1 MGLALG
7 GSHGIFTNPGK
18 ALGRIFS
25 LKNLVPDLTTAAG
38 AFLGGPIG
46 AGIGN
51 FAGHAVEGEP
61 LGKAALGGLETGALD
76 AATVGLFGNG
86 GVGGAIG
93 KSLSGTV
100 AGNALTGVENSQLG
114 QDVSGLVGGVKTGIG
129 DVGSALGLTNAAG
142 SAVPA
147 TAGTGTI
154 IGNDIN
160 SAASRLGLG
169 GAGGSIVGNA
179 VNSAGAALGIGAPAA
194 AGTASA
200 AGPAV
205 GSTAATAAPASGG
218 IGGILGDLGITKANA
233 LPAAIAAGGLLYDT
247 TRSQNIPGLSQL
259 QSEANQFAAQGN
271 QLQSYLQSG
280 TLPTG
285 VQSSIDQASQA
296 AEAQV
301 RSQYAD
307 MGLSGSSMEAQA
319 LASVKENTAAQG
331 ASIAATLLSQGV
343 NESQIA
349 SQLYGDLLTFNQQ
362 QNTAT
367 GSAISSLAEALA
379 GGYSPRQSTG

>member
-25 LKNLVPDLTTAAG
+25 LKNVVPDVLTLAG
-38 AFLGGPIG
+38 SAIGGPIG
-46 AGIGN
+46 AGLGY
-51 FAGHAVEGEP
+51 FAGEGIEGKP
-61 LGKAALGGLETGALD
+61 LGQAALGGLETFGLD
-76 AATVGLFGNG
+76 EVGGSLLGKG
-86 GVGGAIG
+86 GVSGAVGSAVG
-93 KSLSGTV
+93 KGLSGTV
-100 AGNALTGVENSQLG
+100 AGDAVTGVENSQLG
-114 QDVSGLVGGVKTGIG
+114 QDVSGLVGDVKTGIG
-129 DVGSALGLTNAAG
+129 DVGGALGLTNAAG

-169 GAGGSIVGNA
+169 GAGGSILGNA
-179 VNSAGAALGIGAPAA
+179 VNSAGSALGIGAPAA
-194 AGTASA
+194 TGAASA
-200 AGPAV
+200 P
-205 GSTAATAAPASGG
+205 APASSGG

-247 TRSQNIPGLSQL
+247 SRSQNIPGLTQL

-285 VQSSIDQASQA
+285 VQSSIDEASQA
-296 AEAQV
+296 AEAEI
-301 RSQYAD
+301 RSQYAA

>member
-1 MGLALG
+1 LG
-7 GSHGIFTNPGK
+7 Q
-18 ALGRIFS
+18 
-25 LKNLVPDLTTAAG
+25 
-38 AFLGGPIG
+38 
-46 AGIGN
+46 
-51 FAGHAVEGEP
+51 
-61 LGKAALGGLETGALD
+61 AALGGLETFGLD
-76 AATVGLFGNG
+76 EVGGSLLGKG
-86 GVGGAIG
+86 GVSGAVGSAVG
-93 KSLSGTV
+93 KGLSGTV
-100 AGNALTGVENSQLG
+100 AGDAVTGVENSQLG
-114 QDVSGLVGGVKTGIG
+114 QDVSGLVGDVKTGIG

-169 GAGGSIVGNA
+169 GAGGSILGNA
-179 VNSAGAALGIGAPAA
+179 VNSAGSALGIGAPAA
-194 AGTASA
+194 TGAASA
-200 AGPAV
+200 P
-205 GSTAATAAPASGG
+205 APASSGG

-247 TRSQNIPGLSQL
+247 SRSQNIPGLTQL

-285 VQSSIDQASQA
+285 VQSSIDEASQA
-296 AEAQV
+296 AEAEI
-301 RSQYAD
+301 RSQYAA

>member
-25 LKNLVPDLTTAAG
+25 LKNVVPDVLTLAG
-38 AFLGGPIG
+38 SAIGGPIG
-46 AGIGN
+46 AGLGY
-51 FAGHAVEGEP
+51 FAGEAIEGKS
-61 LGKAALGGLETGALD
+61 LGQAALGGLETFGLD
-76 AATVGLFGNG
+76 EVGGSLLGKG
-86 GVGGAIG
+86 GVSGAVGSAVG
-93 KSLSGTV
+93 KGLSGTV
-100 AGNALTGVENSQLG
+100 AGDAVTGVENSQLG
-114 QDVSGLVGGVKTGIG
+114 QDVSGLVGDVKTGIG
-129 DVGSALGLTNAAG
+129 DVGGALGLTNAAG

-169 GAGGSIVGNA
+169 GAGGSILGNA
-179 VNSAGAALGIGAPAA
+179 VNSAGSALGIGAPAA
-194 AGTASA
+194 TGAASA
-200 AGPAV
+200 P
-205 GSTAATAAPASGG
+205 APASSGG

-247 TRSQNIPGLSQL
+247 SRSQNIPGLTQL

-285 VQSSIDQASQA
+285 VQSSIDEASQA
-296 AEAQV
+296 AEAEI
-301 RSQYAD
+301 RSQYAA

>member
-25 LKNLVPDLTTAAG
+25 LKNVVPDVLTLAG
-38 AFLGGPIG
+38 SAIGGPIG
-46 AGIGN
+46 AGLGYFSGEAI
-51 FAGHAVEGEP
+51 EGKP
-61 LGKAALGGLETGALD
+61 LGQAALGGLETFGLD
-76 AATVGLFGNG
+76 EVGGSLLGKG
-86 GVGGAIG
+86 GVSGAVGSAVG
-93 KSLSGTV
+93 KGLSGTV
-100 AGNALTGVENSQLG
+100 AGDAVTGVENSQLG
-114 QDVSGLVGGVKTGIG
+114 QDVSGLVGDVKTGIG

-169 GAGGSIVGNA
+169 GAGGSILGNA
-179 VNSAGAALGIGAPAA
+179 VNSAGSALGIGAPAA
-194 AGTASA
+194 TGAASA
-200 AGPAV
+200 P
-205 GSTAATAAPASGG
+205 APASSGG

-247 TRSQNIPGLSQL
+247 SRSQNIPGLTQL

-285 VQSSIDQASQA
+285 VQSSIDEASQA
-296 AEAQV
+296 AEAEI
-301 RSQYAD
+301 RSQYAA

>member
-25 LKNLVPDLTTAAG
+25 LKNVVPDVLTLAG
-38 AFLGGPIG
+38 SAIGGPIG
-46 AGIGN
+46 AGLGY
-51 FAGHAVEGEP
+51 FAGEAIEGKS
-61 LGKAALGGLETGALD
+61 LGQAALGGLETFGLD
-76 AATVGLFGNG
+76 EVGGSLLGKG
-86 GVGGAIG
+86 GVSGAVGSAVG
-93 KSLSGTV
+93 KGLSGTV
-100 AGNALTGVENSQLG
+100 AGDAVTGVENSQLG
-114 QDVSGLVGGVKTGIG
+114 QDVSGLVGDVKTGIG

-169 GAGGSIVGNA
+169 GAGGSILGNA
-179 VNSAGAALGIGAPAA
+179 VNSAGSALGIGAPAA
-194 AGTASA
+194 TGAASA
-200 AGPAV
+200 P
-205 GSTAATAAPASGG
+205 APASSGG

-247 TRSQNIPGLSQL
+247 SRSQNIPGLTQL

-285 VQSSIDQASQA
+285 VQSSIDEASQA
-296 AEAQV
+296 AEAEI
-301 RSQYAD
+301 RSQYAA